1 MKPDSWFMA
10 DTDSRSSPSA
20 SSVVVVNV
28 VRYSCARV
36 DVAIVLVLG
45 CVFCFFPFVG
55 TLYCTVCVMSWVMR
69 AYRRV
74 SHIARKIRVVPYI
87 FFKQ

>member
-20 SSVVVVNV
+20 SSVVVVN
-28 VRYSCARV
+28 
-36 DVAIVLVLG
+36 VLG